1 MPKFQ
6 FDYRNK
12 DINLLNETTYSKF
25 ILTLLDKKDEEK
37 IKFNVNLLDLSFLG
51 EELYTTSIYLYPI
64 LIFEFMNGYYTTT
77 ELYEQNIALVN
88 ANKIQNIKKDNSL
101 KIGNFSSTPLDEIR
115 NEDFLKGFIDINKES
130 NAPLSKSII
139 GKKMMSEE
147 QITNIPNIRMS
158 VRASSF
164 IDFDHSEL
172 NKSKEKNK
180 SKLKIN
186 SEKKIDCIKF
196 FSYFDAYIEKIIYFR
211 DDVKKKK
218 NENLNN
224 NQFENCENMIEI
236 YKRKERMIESIKL
249 LEYYKN
255 KREEIKK
262 IKLKLYSIIS
272 NKKTLLTN
280 LNQKIISYKEQCQK
294 LEQSNNQSKL
304 LVAQNKMIYN
314 SFLNKKMVE
323 ICFFFFNKKIKNLY
337 LIPDSEATKKRS
349 EFYNS
354 NKKRISSMM
363 GYITQLMIYFSKCFD
378 IPLPFP
384 LCLNGSKCSVV
395 RGKKDKEKDFLP
407 LYCDLKRED
416 KYGNFETGLN
426 YLKNDF
432 NEIINFCSMFPQI
445 WPENIDYKIKNNN
458 ENNEFFFYF
467 IKFNHCLQEFI
478 KNIQKKFDI

>member
-1 MPKFQ
+1 VPKFQ

-88 ANKIQNIKKDNSL
+88 ANKIQNIKKDNLL

-158 VRASSF
+158 VKSSF

-280 LNQKIISYKEQCQK
+280 LNQKIISYKEQCQ
-294 LEQSNNQSKL
+294 N
-304 LVAQNKMIYN
+304 
-314 SFLNKKMVE
+314 
-323 ICFFFFNKKIKNLY
+323 
-337 LIPDSEATKKRS
+337 
-349 EFYNS
+349 
-354 NKKRISSMM
+354 
-363 GYITQLMIYFSKCFD
+363 
-378 IPLPFP
+378 
-384 LCLNGSKCSVV
+384 
-395 RGKKDKEKDFLP
+395 
-407 LYCDLKRED
+407 
-416 KYGNFETGLN
+416 
-426 YLKNDF
+426 
-432 NEIINFCSMFPQI
+432 
-445 WPENIDYKIKNNN
+445 
-458 ENNEFFFYF
+458 
-467 IKFNHCLQEFI
+467 
-478 KNIQKKFDI
+478 

>member
-88 ANKIQNIKKDNSL
+88 ANKIQNIKKDNLL

-186 SEKKIDCIKF
+186 SEKK
-196 FSYFDAYIEKIIYFR
+196 
-211 DDVKKKK
+211 
-218 NENLNN
+218 N
-224 NQFENCENMIEI
+224 
-236 YKRKERMIESIKL
+236 
-249 LEYYKN
+249 
-255 KREEIKK
+255 
-262 IKLKLYSIIS
+262 
-272 NKKTLLTN
+272 
-280 LNQKIISYKEQCQK
+280 
-294 LEQSNNQSKL
+294 
-304 LVAQNKMIYN
+304 
-314 SFLNKKMVE
+314 
-323 ICFFFFNKKIKNLY
+323 
-337 LIPDSEATKKRS
+337 
-349 EFYNS
+349 
-354 NKKRISSMM
+354 
-363 GYITQLMIYFSKCFD
+363 
-378 IPLPFP
+378 
-384 LCLNGSKCSVV
+384 
-395 RGKKDKEKDFLP
+395 
-407 LYCDLKRED
+407 
-416 KYGNFETGLN
+416 
-426 YLKNDF
+426 
-432 NEIINFCSMFPQI
+432 
-445 WPENIDYKIKNNN
+445 
-458 ENNEFFFYF
+458 
-467 IKFNHCLQEFI
+467 
-478 KNIQKKFDI
+478 